1 MLAIG
6 NRELT
11 PVQRL
16 SKAVVA
22 VMSHDRYKA
31 LAPVLMIGERKWSM
45 IYQQHVRTDVIACLG
60 VNLLKPKTMRHC
72 DLL

>member
-11 PVQRL
+11 PEQRL

-31 LAPVLMIGERKWSM
+31 LAPVLMIGEKKVVDD
-45 IYQQHVRTDVIACLG
+45 IPTACTDG
-60 VNLLKPKTMRHC
+60 H
-72 DLL
+72 D